1 MRSLAEKL
9 ELGFLLFALVF
20 TLASNSKAGEVLPAV
35 RPSTPLRPIAWPPRL
50 PEPRYAPVPKPT
62 YPEPRIGVELG
73 AVGKSYSFRIHARF

>member
-9 ELGFLLFALVF
+9 ELAFLLFALVF
-20 TLASNSKAGEVLPAV
+20 MLASNSKAGEVLPAV
-35 RPSTPLRPIAWPPRL
+35 RPIMPLRPIAWPPRL